1 MLGRLRLTPRPAGT
15 TALRLPRLEPVRSTS
30 IRQLLEH
37 RWLVVVL
44 ALIVTGLGAATA
56 ALVFRSG
63 LDGLG
68 RWRIHMLEL
77 GPRWLVLPAIGGGGG
92 LVAGLLVQLLAPAAQ
107 GSGIPQVM
115 QFLRRQPIPMGFQ
128 VAAVKLVAGIVAI
141 GSGFPLG
148 PSGPSVQMG
157 SSVGWEMARL
167 LRAPNAF
174 RRLIVAAGGGAGI
187 AAVFRAPIGGFLY
200 ALEELLQGARPVVM
214 LLVLVTTFWADT
226 WADLLGLA
234 RLVNLEPESGV
245 GASDSIFQLQRQV
258 MAFVVVRPI
267 DLLWLFLLGALVA
280 MAAELYCRYV
290 MGLQRLRQS
299 WRIPLAGAMTATGT
313 LLGLVDAW
321 LPPDFLNRAGIRQ
334 AIAEGDVDLAKALA
348 IFLVVFLTTGMAAA
362 AGTPG
367 GLFAPMLTL
376 GGALGLA
383 AAAAL
388 EQLGLAAPSTAV
400 FAGMGAFMAACARA
414 PISATFLTFAVTK
427 ELLILR
433 PVLVACLGSL
443 VMARLLHPQSLFK
456 RLMLQTPSPG
466 GPAEPDAGSSLRL
479 NSVPLRPRPLE
490 TGPDHNL
497 QRTPGGDGQTGS
509 T

>member
-1 MLGRLRLTPRPAGT
+1 
-15 TALRLPRLEPVRSTS
+15 
-30 IRQLLEH
+30 
-37 RWLVVVL
+37 
-44 ALIVTGLGAATA
+44 
-56 ALVFRSG
+56 
-63 LDGLG
+63 
-68 RWRIHMLEL
+68 
-77 GPRWLVLPAIGGGGG
+77 
-92 LVAGLLVQLLAPAAQ
+92 
-107 GSGIPQVM
+107 M

-234 RLVNLEPESGV
+234 GLVNLEPESGI
-245 GASDSIFQLQRQV
+245 GGSNSTFQLQRQV

-267 DLLWLFLLGALVA
+267 DLLWLFLLGAMVA

-290 MGLQRLRQS
+290 VGLQRLRQS

-362 AGTPG
+362 GTPG

-383 AAAAL
+383 AAAGV
-388 EQLGLAAPSTAV
+388 EQLGTPAPSTAV

-414 PISATFLTFAVTK
+414 PISATFLTFAATK

-466 GPAEPDAGSSLRL
+466 GPAEPDGGSSLRL

-490 TGPDHNL
+490 TGPGHNV
-497 QRTPGGDGQTGS
+497 QRTSGGDGQAGAT
-509 T
+509 

>member
-1 MLGRLRLTPRPAGT
+1 MLGLFRLQPPASAGT
-15 TALRLPRLEPVRSTS
+15 PPRLPRLEPVRSTS

-37 RWLVVVL
+37 RWLAVVL
-44 ALIVTGLGAATA
+44 ALVVTGFGATTA
-56 ALVFRSG
+56 ALLFRSG

-68 RWRIHMLEL
+68 RWRIQMLEL
-77 GPRWLVLPAIGGGGG
+77 GPHWLVLPAIGGGGG
-92 LVAGLLVQLLAPAAQ
+92 LLAGLMVQTLAPAAQ

-115 QFLRRQPIPMGFQ
+115 QFLRRQPIPMGLQ

-167 LRAPNAF
+167 LRTPNAF
-174 RRLIVAAGGGAGI
+174 QRLIVAAGGGAGI

-200 ALEELLQGARPVVM
+200 ALEELLQGGRPVVM

-234 RLVNLEPESGV
+234 RLVNLEPEAAAAG
-245 GASDSIFQLQRQV
+245 SDSTFQLSRQV
-258 MAFVVVRPI
+258 TTYVEVRPI
-267 DLLWLFLLGALVA
+267 DLLWLFALGALVA
-280 MAAELYCRYV
+280 LSAELYCRYV
-290 MGLQRLRQS
+290 VGLQRQRLR
-299 WRIPLAGAMTATGT
+299 WRLPLATAMGVSGC
-313 LLGLVDAW
+313 LFGLVDAW
-321 LPPDFLNRAGIRQ
+321 LPADFINRAGIRQ
-334 AIAEGDVDLAKALA
+334 AIAEGDVGLAKALA
-348 IFLVVFLTTGMAAA
+348 IFLVLFLTTGMAAA

-383 AAAAL
+383 GAAAV
-388 EQLGLAAPSTAV
+388 EQLGPSAPNTAV

-427 ELLILR
+427 DLLILR

-456 RLMLQTPSPG
+456 RLMLPAPPGPGTAAPSR
-466 GPAEPDAGSSLRL
+466 ATLQLSSM
-479 NSVPLRPRPLE
+479 PLRPRPQEKPL
-490 TGPDHNL
+490 TDQDV
-497 QRTPGGDGQTGS
+497 QRTPE
-509 T
+509 